1 MTDEGM
7 DLLQK
12 RVQQAIGLIERLR
25 EENQNLKDRIV
36 QMQDEIQRLK
46 EEANAMKK
54 EREEI
59 KGKIDT
65 ATSMLDKVDLENMLD
80 EVAKEVAEETDAE
93 EGDESAL

>member
-12 RVQQAIGLIERLR
+12 RAQQAIGLIERLR
-25 EENQNLKDRIV
+25 EENQNLKNRIV
-36 QMQDEIQRLK
+36 QMQDEIQELK

-54 EREEI
+54 ERQEI

-65 ATSMLDKVDLENMLD
+65 ATSMLDKVDLESMLD

-93 EGDESAL
+93 EE

>member
-25 EENQNLKDRIV
+25 EENQNLKDHIV
-36 QMQDEIQRLK
+36 QMQDQMQKLK

-59 KGKIDT
+59 KGKINT
-65 ATSMLDKVDLENMLD
+65 ATSMLDKVDLEDMLD

-93 EGDESAL
+93 ED